1 MCPPGPSELDGV
13 IEGYYKRESGL
24 LLVKVVCNAL
34 CGAQAHESLRSVT
47 GTNCSIKVRLLLSY
61 GILQRPF

>member
-1 MCPPGPSELDGV
+1 MLKIHNIVSLIFQGASVCPPGPTELDGV

-34 CGAQAHESLRSVT
+34 CGAQAHESL
-47 GTNCSIKVRLLLSY
+47 NWN
-61 GILQRPF
+61 

>member
-1 MCPPGPSELDGV
+1 MCPPGPTELDGV

-34 CGAQAHESLRSVT
+34 CGAQAHESL
-47 GTNCSIKVRLLLSY
+47 NWN
-61 GILQRPF
+61 